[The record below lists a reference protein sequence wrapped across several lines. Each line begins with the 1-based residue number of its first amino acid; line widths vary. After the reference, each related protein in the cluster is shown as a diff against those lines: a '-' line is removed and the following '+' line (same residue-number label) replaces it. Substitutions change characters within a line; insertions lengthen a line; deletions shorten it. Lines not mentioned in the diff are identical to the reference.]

1 MCDSDRSLGLARVT
15 TAWDDTARRPRPGR
29 LTGEEVFETL
39 EVGMAVSEELAEEPQ
54 AGNQLCSRGIECG
67 DWPRQVDQDVSR
79 QTRVGMQAKSNEDS
93 IIRSRVTPVLT
104 ATNNE

>member
-1 MCDSDRSLGLARVT
+1 MT

-79 QTRVGMQAKSNEDS
+79 QTREGMQAKAMKTQLLEAG
-93 IIRSRVTPVLT
+93 LHQF
-104 ATNNE
+104 